1 MNICEIARKFNVSSV
16 TVSNA
21 LNHRKG
27 VAEKLAREIRSYA
40 ESAGYRPN
48 YMARSLLS
56 GRTGIVGIC
65 LCVPPSTPWYG
76 ELLCRLQLRLSE
88 ANLYAIT
95 MVLDPFRR
103 DARERNE
110 SWALNFFNQI
120 KAEAVLL
127 GPCDQSRYGVVA
139 KEYLAT
145 EKLVIFDSLEPLP
158 CSHLMLDLSGGTE
171 QAMQYLYDAGHRRIG
186 YFGLNAFDRECSSPF
201 TRFAAYR
208 KFLETRNL
216 IYNTATVIPAE
227 DAVPTPETGMLLKK
241 VLCGN
246 NRPTALL
253 CHNDNFATLALKVAN
268 ELGFK
273 VPEQL
278 SVFGFDDQAGAW
290 LTTPA
295 LTTVRFNLEN
305 YVNEITRMATAIVE
319 KNTACKHSY
328 CEKAELVIRDSV
340 AKAEVP
346 DSRSGSIP
354 QPAPAGEKVEAAS

>member
-1 MNICEIARKFNVSSV
+1 MNICEIAKKFNVSSV

-27 VAEKLAREIRSYA
+27 VAEKLAREICEYA
-40 ESAGYRPN
+40 ESAGYHPN

-95 MVLDPFRR
+95 IVLDPFRR

-127 GPCDQSRYGVVA
+127 GPCDLSRYDIVTR
-139 KEYLAT
+139 EYQAT
-145 EKLVIFDSLEPLP
+145 EKLVIFDSLDPLP
-158 CSHLMLDLSGGTE
+158 CSHLMLDLNGGTR
-171 QAMQYLYDAGHRRIG
+171 QAMEYLFHAGHRRIG
-186 YFGLNAFDRECSSPF
+186 YLGLNAFDRDCSSPF

-208 KFLETRNL
+208 SFLESRGL
-216 IYNTATVIPAE
+216 VCDPAMEIPAE
-227 DAVPTPETGMLLKK
+227 GAVPTPETGELLEK
-241 VLCGN
+241 LLSGPG
-246 NRPTALL
+246 RPTALL
-253 CHNDNFATLALKVAN
+253 CHNDNFATLALKVASR
-268 ELGFK
+268 LHLK

-305 YVNEITRMATAIVE
+305 YVSEITRMTTAIVT
-319 KNTACKHSY
+319 KQNTGPHSY
-328 CEKAELVIRDSV
+328 REKAELVIRESV
-340 AKAEVP
+340 A
-346 DSRSGSIP
+346 
-354 QPAPAGEKVEAAS
+354 EAATS